1 MYHSQQ
7 TRMVFPSPAKLF
19 TPGVII
25 ILVLLIVGI
34 FVSAFARYFAMD
46 MLALNPESV
55 LHGKLWQL
63 VTYPFVNCSTMGV
76 IISGLMTLMMGSAIE
91 RQWGTTSFLLLWLV
105 VSSACGLLWVVI
117 NLITG
122 NDFIGMGASGCTY
135 GLIATMG
142 MLYRGRKVFVFVS
155 VDIKIVIIII
165 MVIGVLLNITTPIN
179 LIWLLGALVAYGYI
193 KLRWAM
199 AAKSRGHVSSK
210 QQRRATGFIDID

>member
-19 TPGVII
+19 TPGVTA

-34 FVSAFARYFAMD
+34 LLLTFAPGFATGF
-46 MLALNPESV
+46 LALSPQSV
-55 LHGKLWQL
+55 LHGMIWQL
-63 VTYPFVNCSTMGV
+63 VTYPFVNCSAMGL
-76 IISGLMTLMMGSAIE
+76 IFSGLMVLMLGSAIE
-91 RQWGTTSFLLLWLV
+91 RQWGTASFLLLWLV
-105 VSSACGLLWVVI
+105 VSLACGLLWVVI

-122 NDFIGMGASGCTY
+122 NNFVGMGASGCTY

-142 MLYRGRKVFVFVS
+142 MLYRGRRFFMFVS
-155 VDIKIVIIII
+155 VDARTMVLII
-165 MVIGVLLNITTPIN
+165 MVIGVLMNLATPIN

-199 AAKSRGHVSSK
+199 AAKSRGHISSK